1 MANRIGNAVQKK
13 IVEVG
18 FFRTGVAV
26 LKKIVLLLV
35 NTVVKIV
42 KKVIN
47 LAAKI
52 VRKILDLIFLL
63 FSKAAGLVDRPF
75 RAMYR
80 KRMMKKIPVDPDKI
94 VFLTFQGTYTCNAK
108 WIARE
113 LAKRD
118 AGLHMVWDVKS
129 ENIDAEYPL
138 DMKFTTHRTLDF
150 YKQIA
155 SAKVI
160 MENTNIIEQLNVYKK
175 PEQCLIQTWHGSLGI
190 KRLDG
195 AIVRGSHWNKV
206 SREAQQKCDIVLTN
220 SPWEEEVFRGAYWGE
235 ETDMRRLGHAR
246 NDVFF
251 LEEEERK
258 EMRRRICAMYG
269 VDPEKKIF
277 LFAPTHREG
286 INDRKIELGDVD
298 AILSAL
304 SERFGGEWVV
314 FLRLHNRLKKK
325 AAKWY
330 RNSEVLKNVSGY
342 PDMQEIMAVADAGV
356 TDYSSWIFDY
366 MESRKPGF
374 IVEFDLADFQNDRG
388 FYYPIETTPFPI
400 VETLDQLP
408 DAIRA
413 FDGEKYAAGVDAF
426 LKEKGCVDD
435 GKSSER
441 IADLILEIMG
451 KENA

>member
-1 MANRIGNAVQKK
+1 MAANRISKAVQKK
-13 IVEVG
+13 IVENG
-18 FFRTGVAV
+18 FFRTGVSV
-26 LKKIVLLLV
+26 LKKIALLIV
-35 NTVVKIV
+35 NT
-42 KKVIN
+42 
-47 LAAKI
+47 AALI
-52 VRKILDLIFLL
+52 VRKILESFFWLL
-63 FSKAAGLVDRPF
+63 SKAAGLADRPF
-75 RAMYR
+75 QALYR
-80 KRMMKKIPVDPDKI
+80 KRLMKKTPVDPDKI
-94 VFLTFQGTYTCNAK
+94 LFLTFQGTYTCNAK

-129 ENIDAEYPL
+129 EIIDAEYPL
-138 DMKFTTHRTLDF
+138 DMEFTTHRTLDF
-150 YKQIA
+150 YRQIA
-155 SAKVI
+155 SARVI
-160 MENTNIIEQLNVYKK
+160 VENTNIIEQLNVPKK
-175 PEQCLIQTWHGSLGI
+175 PDQCLIQTWHGSLGI

-195 AIVRGSHWNKV
+195 AVVLGSHWNRV
-206 SREAQQKCDIVLTN
+206 SREAKQKCDILLTN
-220 SPWEEEVFRGAYWGE
+220 SPWEEEVFRGAYWGAE
-235 ETDMRRLGHAR
+235 ADMRRLGHAR

-251 LEEEERK
+251 LEEGEKK

-286 INDRKIELGDVD
+286 INDRKIDLGDVD

-304 SERFGGEWVV
+304 SERFGGEWVL

-325 AAKWY
+325 AEKWY
-330 RNSEVLKNVSGY
+330 RSSDRLKNVSAY

-413 FDGEKYAAGVDAF
+413 FDGEKYAAEVDAF
-426 LKEKGCVDD
+426 LEEKGCVDD
-435 GKSSER
+435 GRSSER

-451 KENA
+451 KGDA